1 MKKTSPMR
9 KLYDSRLF
17 WMIVSFLAALA
28 MWVYFSSTDAEEMT
42 KIFRG
47 VRVELVGEDELRN
60 SRNMVITDLDTNSV
74 TVEVTGPRRIIGG
87 LDSGDLI
94 AQVDVSRLTQAAYT
108 SQTYD
113 VVFPDGTDKKNITVT
128 RKTPETAN
136 FMASQQS
143 SRTIPVRGTFDA
155 QPADGYTAEMPVFE
169 PSTITITGPE
179 VYINSV
185 SYAWVTFGEDGITS
199 TYSVDT
205 GYTLMDSNGD
215 ECSTTGITC
224 STDTIKATLPLLMV
238 KEVPLTVD
246 TIEGAGATS
255 ANTVIKIEPSSIT
268 LAGDTSIL
276 AGMNKIVLGTI
287 DLTDFTDA
295 FQNTYSI
302 VLDNEVR
309 NLTGITEAKVTVE
322 IIGLE
327 TRDFTVTNLS
337 CINDTEGYKSTII
350 TESLTVTLRG
360 TKEQLDAIQSEN
372 IRAVADLKDFKE
384 SSGTYMVP
392 VKVYVAGY
400 DDVGA
405 IGDVT
410 MSVELRKA

>member
-1 MKKTSPMR
+1 
-9 KLYDSRLF
+9 
-17 WMIVSFLAALA
+17 
-28 MWVYFSSTDAEEMT
+28 
-42 KIFRG
+42 
-47 VRVELVGEDELRN
+47 
-60 SRNMVITDLDTNSV
+60 
-74 TVEVTGPRRIIGG
+74 
-87 LDSGDLI
+87 
-94 AQVDVSRLTQAAYT
+94 
-108 SQTYD
+108 
-113 VVFPDGTDKKNITVT
+113 
-128 RKTPETAN
+128 
-136 FMASQQS
+136 
-143 SRTIPVRGTFDA
+143 
-155 QPADGYTAEMPVFE
+155 MPVFE

-224 STDTIKATLPLLMV
+224 STDTVKATLPLLMV

-287 DLTDFTDA
+287 DLTDFADA

-384 SSGTYMVP
+384 SSGTYMVS

-410 MSVELRKA
+410 MSVEIRKA

>member
-1 MKKTSPMR
+1 MKKLVCLAIALVMV
-9 KLYDSRLF
+9 LG
-17 WMIVSFLAALA
+17 LAACASAEFKFERKIDLVCPWGVGGGA
-28 MWVYFSSTDAEEMT
+28 DSTLRPMATLLQD
-42 KIFRG
+42 ILG
-47 VRVELVGEDELRN
+47 VP
-60 SRNMVITDLDTNSV
+60 
-74 TVEVTGPRRIIGG
+74 VEVVNVEGG
-87 LDSGDLI
+87 SG
-94 AQVDVSRLTQAAYT
+94 VNGVEYT
-108 SQTYD
+108 Y
-113 VVFPDGTDKKNITVT
+113 K
-128 RKTPETAN
+128 
-136 FMASQQS
+136 
-143 SRTIPVRGTFDA
+143 

-169 PSTITITGPE
+169 PSAITITGPE

-224 STDTIKATLPLLMV
+224 STDTVKATLPLLMV

-392 VKVYVAGY
+392 AKVYVAGY

-410 MSVELRKA
+410 MSVEIRKA

>member
-128 RKTPETAN
+128 RKTPETVN
-136 FMASQQS
+136 FMASQQT

-155 QPADGYTAEMPVFE
+155 QPADGYTAEMPVF
-169 PSTITITGPE
+169 
-179 VYINSV
+179 
-185 SYAWVTFGEDGITS
+185 
-199 TYSVDT
+199 
-205 GYTLMDSNGD
+205 
-215 ECSTTGITC
+215 
-224 STDTIKATLPLLMV
+224 
-238 KEVPLTVD
+238 
-246 TIEGAGATS
+246 
-255 ANTVIKIEPSSIT
+255 EPSSIT

-287 DLTDFTDA
+287 DLTDFADA

-302 VLDNEVR
+302 VLDNEIR

-410 MSVELRKA
+410 MSVEIRKA

>member
-1 MKKTSPMR
+1 M
-9 KLYDSRLF
+9 
-17 WMIVSFLAALA
+17 
-28 MWVYFSSTDAEEMT
+28 
-42 KIFRG
+42 
-47 VRVELVGEDELRN
+47 
-60 SRNMVITDLDTNSV
+60 
-74 TVEVTGPRRIIGG
+74 
-87 LDSGDLI
+87 
-94 AQVDVSRLTQAAYT
+94 
-108 SQTYD
+108 
-113 VVFPDGTDKKNITVT
+113 
-128 RKTPETAN
+128 
-136 FMASQQS
+136 
-143 SRTIPVRGTFDA
+143 
-155 QPADGYTAEMPVFE
+155 
-169 PSTITITGPE
+169 
-179 VYINSV
+179 
-185 SYAWVTFGEDGITS
+185 
-199 TYSVDT
+199 
-205 GYTLMDSNGD
+205 
-215 ECSTTGITC
+215 
-224 STDTIKATLPLLMV
+224 
-238 KEVPLTVD
+238 D

-337 CINDTEGYKSTII
+337 CINDTVGYKSTII

>member
-9 KLYDSRLF
+9 KLYDSHVF

-28 MWVYFSSTDAEEMT
+28 MWIYFSSTDAEEIT
-42 KIFRG
+42 TIFRG
-47 VRVELVGEDELRN
+47 VRVELAGEDQLRT
-60 SRNMVITDLDTNSV
+60 SRNMVITDLDTNTV

-87 LDSGDLI
+87 MDAGDLV
-94 AQVDVSRLTQAAYT
+94 AQVDVSKLAQAAYT

-113 VVFPDGTDKKNITVT
+113 IVFPDGTDKKNITVSK
-128 RKTPETAN
+128 KTPETVN
-136 FMASQQS
+136 FMVSQLA
-143 SRTIPVRGTFDA
+143 SRTVPVRGTFDA

-169 PSTITITGPE
+169 PSTITVTGPE
-179 VYINSV
+179 VYINNI

-224 STDTIKATLPLLMV
+224 STDTVKATLPLLMV
-238 KEVPLTVD
+238 KEVALTVD

-255 ANTVIKIEPSSIT
+255 ANTVIKIEPSTVT

-276 AGMNKIVLGTI
+276 EGMNKIVLGTI
-287 DLTDFTDA
+287 DLTDFSDA
-295 FQNTYSI
+295 FSATYSI
-302 VLDNEVR
+302 VLDNDIK
-309 NLTGITEAKVTVE
+309 NLTGITEATVTVE
-322 IIGLE
+322 IVGLE

-337 CINDTEGYKSTII
+337 CINNSEGYRSTII

-360 TKEQLDAIQSEN
+360 TREQLDAIKSEN

-405 IGDVT
+405 IGNIT
-410 MSVELRKA
+410 MSVEIRKA

>member
-9 KLYDSRLF
+9 KLYDSKVF

-28 MWVYFSSTDAEEMT
+28 MWVYFSSTDAEEIT
-42 KIFRG
+42 TIFRG
-47 VRVELVGEDELRN
+47 VRVELAGEEQLRN
-60 SRNMVITDLDTNSV
+60 SRNMVITDLDTNTV

-87 LDSGDLI
+87 MDSNDLV
-94 AQVDVSRLTQAAYT
+94 AQVDVSKLTQAAYT
-108 SQTYD
+108 SQSYD
-113 VVFPDGTDKKNITVT
+113 IVFPDGTDKKNITVSKKSPDT
-128 RKTPETAN
+128 VN
-136 FMASQQS
+136 FMVSQQS

-205 GYTLMDSNGD
+205 GYTLMDANGN
-215 ECSTTGITC
+215 ECSLTGISC

-238 KEVPLTVD
+238 KEVALAVD
-246 TIEGAGATS
+246 TVEGAGATS
-255 ANTVIKIEPSSIT
+255 ANTVIRIEPSTIT

-287 DLTDFTDA
+287 DLTDFSDA
-295 FQNTYSI
+295 YSNTYSI
-302 VLDNEVR
+302 VLDNDIR
-309 NLTGITEAKVTVE
+309 NLTGITEARVTIE
-322 IIGLE
+322 IVGLE
-327 TRDFTVTNLS
+327 TREFQVTNLS
-337 CINDTEGYKSTII
+337 TINDSDGYRSTII
-350 TESLTVTLRG
+350 TETLTVTLRG
-360 TKEQLDAIQSEN
+360 THEQLNAIKNEN

-392 VKVYVAGY
+392 VKVFVAGY

-410 MSVELRKA
+410 ISVEIRKA

>member
-128 RKTPETAN
+128 RKTPETVN
-136 FMASQQS
+136 FMASQQT

-155 QPADGYTAEMPVFE
+155 QPARR
-169 PSTITITGPE
+169 
-179 VYINSV
+179 
-185 SYAWVTFGEDGITS
+185 
-199 TYSVDT
+199 
-205 GYTLMDSNGD
+205 LH
-215 ECSTTGITC
+215 
-224 STDTIKATLPLLMV
+224 
-238 KEVPLTVD
+238 
-246 TIEGAGATS
+246 
-255 ANTVIKIEPSSIT
+255 
-268 LAGDTSIL
+268 
-276 AGMNKIVLGTI
+276 
-287 DLTDFTDA
+287 
-295 FQNTYSI
+295 
-302 VLDNEVR
+302 R
-309 NLTGITEAKVTVE
+309 
-322 IIGLE
+322 
-327 TRDFTVTNLS
+327 
-337 CINDTEGYKSTII
+337 
-350 TESLTVTLRG
+350 
-360 TKEQLDAIQSEN
+360 
-372 IRAVADLKDFKE
+372 
-384 SSGTYMVP
+384 
-392 VKVYVAGY
+392 
-400 DDVGA
+400 
-405 IGDVT
+405 
-410 MSVELRKA
+410 

>member
-28 MWVYFSSTDAEEMT
+28 MWVYFSSTDAENMT
-42 KIFRG
+42 TIFRG

-128 RKTPETAN
+128 RKTPETVN

-185 SYAWVTFGEDGITS
+185 SYAWVTFG
-199 TYSVDT
+199 
-205 GYTLMDSNGD
+205 
-215 ECSTTGITC
+215 
-224 STDTIKATLPLLMV
+224 
-238 KEVPLTVD
+238 
-246 TIEGAGATS
+246 
-255 ANTVIKIEPSSIT
+255 
-268 LAGDTSIL
+268 
-276 AGMNKIVLGTI
+276 
-287 DLTDFTDA
+287 
-295 FQNTYSI
+295 
-302 VLDNEVR
+302 
-309 NLTGITEAKVTVE
+309 
-322 IIGLE
+322 
-327 TRDFTVTNLS
+327 
-337 CINDTEGYKSTII
+337 
-350 TESLTVTLRG
+350 
-360 TKEQLDAIQSEN
+360 
-372 IRAVADLKDFKE
+372 
-384 SSGTYMVP
+384 
-392 VKVYVAGY
+392 
-400 DDVGA
+400 
-405 IGDVT
+405 
-410 MSVELRKA
+410 

>member
-1 MKKTSPMR
+1 MRSP
-9 KLYDSRLF
+9 
-17 WMIVSFLAALA
+17 
-28 MWVYFSSTDAEEMT
+28 
-42 KIFRG
+42 
-47 VRVELVGEDELRN
+47 
-60 SRNMVITDLDTNSV
+60 
-74 TVEVTGPRRIIGG
+74 
-87 LDSGDLI
+87 
-94 AQVDVSRLTQAAYT
+94 
-108 SQTYD
+108 
-113 VVFPDGTDKKNITVT
+113 
-128 RKTPETAN
+128 
-136 FMASQQS
+136 
-143 SRTIPVRGTFDA
+143 
-155 QPADGYTAEMPVFE
+155 
-169 PSTITITGPE
+169 
-179 VYINSV
+179 
-185 SYAWVTFGEDGITS
+185 
-199 TYSVDT
+199 
-205 GYTLMDSNGD
+205 
-215 ECSTTGITC
+215 GITC
-224 STDTIKATLPLLMV
+224 STDTVKATLPLLMV

-410 MSVELRKA
+410 MSVEIRKA

>member
-9 KLYDSRLF
+9 KLYDSHVF

-28 MWVYFSSTDAEEMT
+28 MWIYFSSTDAEEIT
-42 KIFRG
+42 TIFRG
-47 VRVELVGEDELRN
+47 VRVELAGEDQLRT
-60 SRNMVITDLDTNSV
+60 SRNMVITDLDTNTV

-87 LDSGDLI
+87 MDAGDLV
-94 AQVDVSRLTQAAYT
+94 AQVDVSKLAQAAYT

-113 VVFPDGTDKKNITVT
+113 IVFPDGTDKKNITVSK
-128 RKTPETAN
+128 KTPETVN
-136 FMASQQS
+136 FMVSQLA
-143 SRTIPVRGTFDA
+143 SRTVPVRGTFDA

-169 PSTITITGPE
+169 PSTITVTGPE
-179 VYINSV
+179 VYINNI

-224 STDTIKATLPLLMV
+224 STDTVKATLPLLMV
-238 KEVPLTVD
+238 KEVALTVD

-255 ANTVIKIEPSSIT
+255 ANTVIKIEPSTVT

-276 AGMNKIVLGTI
+276 EGMNKIVLGTI
-287 DLTDFTDA
+287 DLTDFSDA
-295 FQNTYSI
+295 FSATYSI
-302 VLDNEVR
+302 VLDNDIK
-309 NLTGITEAKVTVE
+309 NLTGITEATVTVE
-322 IIGLE
+322 IVGLE

-337 CINDTEGYKSTII
+337 CINNSEGYKSTII

-360 TKEQLDAIQSEN
+360 TREQLDAIKSEN

-405 IGDVT
+405 IGNIT
-410 MSVELRKA
+410 MSVEIRKA